1 MSINKKDYKVVK
13 VQDGYT
19 TKYTV
24 KKRIFWLFWKTIKNN
39 AGFDM
44 QYDTKRAA
52 QSYINF
58 LK

>member
-1 MSINKKDYKVVK
+1 MSVNKKDYRVVE

-24 KKRIFWLFWKTIKNN
+24 KKRTFWLFWKTIKNN